1 LWLIPIG
8 LLEFNR
14 RKEKITRRLLFLALL
29 SQHVQSKSIL
39 CTLLLHFI
47 PRPSHHL
54 RQGEKAQASK
64 VERGERGGD
73 TSNNTTRERRK
84 VKHQQPGVRFTVLR
98 MRGEENTKGPVEIW
112 PN

>member
-1 LWLIPIG
+1 MRKKRIELVDG
-8 LLEFNR
+8 KGNVLE
-14 RKEKITRRLLFLALL
+14 KE
-29 SQHVQSKSIL
+29 
-39 CTLLLHFI
+39 
-47 PRPSHHL
+47 
-54 RQGEKAQASK
+54 

-84 VKHQQPGVRFTVLR
+84 VKHQQPGVKFSVLR